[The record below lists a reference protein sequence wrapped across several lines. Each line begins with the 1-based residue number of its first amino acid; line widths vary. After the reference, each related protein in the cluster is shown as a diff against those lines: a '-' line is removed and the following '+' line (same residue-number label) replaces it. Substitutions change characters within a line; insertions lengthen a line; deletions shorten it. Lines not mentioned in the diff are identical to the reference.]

1 MHIQIWINILPNQ
14 QFKKNQTS
22 CSGVPNLQKARKAAK
37 STKSLFIIEEEVKGW
52 KSPTL

>member
-1 MHIQIWINILPNQ
+1 MVLNNC
-14 QFKKNQTS
+14 T
-22 CSGVPNLQKARKAAK
+22 GVPNLQKARKAEKARKPAK